1 MKNFEKRGKNKL
13 TGAALARAIETA
25 CDGLIYISETDS
37 TVRLVFT
44 DKRDAEN
51 LEDAILMLA
60 GEKTSEISESSADAF
75 FSRLILDREW
85 HGEIEKGRVRRFR
98 ILKDLLYTNLADL
111 GQYRLGKTRITIY
124 VIGLDVA
131 GNITGIQTE
140 AVET

>member
-1 MKNFEKRGKNKL
+1 MRKKNKL
-13 TGAALARAIETA
+13 TGAALARAIETV

-37 TVRLVFT
+37 TVGLVFA
-44 DKRDAEN
+44 DKRDAAT

-60 GEKTSEISESSADAF
+60 GEKTREISESSADAF

-85 HGEIEKGRVRRFR
+85 HGESEKGRVRRFR

-111 GQYRLGKTRITIY
+111 GQFRLGKTRIAIY

-131 GNITGIQTE
+131 GNIAGIRTE